1 VVKKRAVCIQPMGVM
16 ALTSVISGNGPAL
29 AGVFLVLAGAE
40 GFALRAEAGLFLVAI
55 RVKLEGRQK
64 WR

>member
-1 VVKKRAVCIQPMGVM
+1 MTSGKVP
-16 ALTSVISGNGPAL
+16 ALT
-29 AGVFLVLAGAE
+29 GVFLLLAGAE
-40 GFALRAEAGLFLVAI
+40 GIALEAEAGLFLVAI

>member
-1 VVKKRAVCIQPMGVM
+1 MGVM
-16 ALTSVISGNGPAL
+16 ALASVISGNGPAL